1 MSAQVLPMRSG
12 AIDKPGER
20 ELLLSIRGLRVGF
33 RKAGSQFE
41 AVRGIDLDVAKGEVV
56 GIVGESGSGKS
67 VGMLAALGLTSKNA
81 VVTGS
86 VRFKGEELVGKSSRE
101 MRKIRGARI
110 AMIFQDPLSS
120 LNPVMTVGA
129 QIVEA
134 VRLHQRVTRKQAMAR
149 AVELLALVAIPQPE
163 RRVSQYPHE
172 FSGGMRQRAVIA
184 MAVANDPDLLIADEP
199 TTALDVTVQAQI
211 LAVLRS
217 LQERLGLGLVLI
229 THDLGVVAGHADR
242 VAVVY
247 SGRVVE
253 QATVSDLFADPR
265 HPYTRGLIASIPNLE
280 ESRERLFSIDGS
292 PPALGRLPGGC
303 AFHPRCIHAAEARCR
318 IEDPPLRDI
327 GGRFSACHFATTL
340 PPFHSAALAAASLE
354 TGSLIP

>member
-1 MSAQVLPMRSG
+1 M
-12 AIDKPGER
+12 
-20 ELLLSIRGLRVGF
+20 LSIRGLRVGF

-86 VRFKGEELVGKSSRE
+86 VRFKGEELVGKPARE

-129 QIVEA
+129 QIAEA
-134 VRLHQRVTRKQAMAR
+134 VRLHQRLTHKQAMAR
-149 AVELLALVAIPQPE
+149 AVELLNLVSIPQPE
-163 RRVSQYPHE
+163 RRVNQYPHE

-253 QATVSDLFADPR
+253 QADVSDLFADPR

-303 AFHPRCIHAAEARCR
+303 AFHPRCIHAEARCR
-318 IEDPPLRDI
+318 IEDPPLHDI
-327 GGRFSACHFATTL
+327 GGRFSACHFSTTL
-340 PPFHSAALAAASLE
+340 PPFHSAALGAASLE
-354 TGSLIP
+354 TGSVAP

>member
-1 MSAQVLPMRSG
+1 MSAQISTAPPG
-12 AIDKPGER
+12 AVDKAGKGEP
-20 ELLLSIRGLRVGF
+20 LLSIRGLRVGF
-33 RKAGSQFE
+33 RRAGDQFE
-41 AVRGIDLDVAKGEVV
+41 AVRGIDLEVAKGEVV

-86 VRFKGEELVGKSSRE
+86 VRFNGDELVGKSSRE

-129 QIVEA
+129 QIAEA

-149 AVELLALVAIPQPE
+149 AVELLNLVAIPQPE
-163 RRVSQYPHE
+163 RRVNQYPHE

-253 QATVSDLFADPR
+253 QAGVSELFADPR

-303 AFHPRCIHAAEARCR
+303 AF
-318 IEDPPLRDI
+318 
-327 GGRFSACHFATTL
+327 
-340 PPFHSAALAAASLE
+340 
-354 TGSLIP
+354 

>member
-1 MSAQVLPMRSG
+1 
-12 AIDKPGER
+12 
-20 ELLLSIRGLRVGF
+20 
-33 RKAGSQFE
+33 
-41 AVRGIDLDVAKGEVV
+41 
-56 GIVGESGSGKS
+56 
-67 VGMLAALGLTSKNA
+67 
-81 VVTGS
+81 
-86 VRFKGEELVGKSSRE
+86 

-129 QIVEA
+129 QIAEA

-149 AVELLALVAIPQPE
+149 AVELLNLVAIPQPE

-303 AFHPRCIHAAEARCR
+303 AFHPRCIHAEARCR
-318 IEDPPLRDI
+318 VEDPPLHDI

-354 TGSLIP
+354 TGSVAP

>member
-1 MSAQVLPMRSG
+1 MSAQISTAPPG
-12 AIDKPGER
+12 AVDKAGKGEP
-20 ELLLSIRGLRVGF
+20 LLSIRGLRVGF
-33 RKAGSQFE
+33 RRAGDQFE

-86 VRFKGEELVGKSSRE
+86 VRFNGDELVGKSSRE

-129 QIVEA
+129 QIAEA

-149 AVELLALVAIPQPE
+149 AVELLNLVAIPQPE
-163 RRVSQYPHE
+163 RRVNQYPHE

-217 LQERLGLGLVLI
+217 LQERLGLG
-229 THDLGVVAGHADR
+229 
-242 VAVVY
+242 
-247 SGRVVE
+247 
-253 QATVSDLFADPR
+253 
-265 HPYTRGLIASIPNLE
+265 
-280 ESRERLFSIDGS
+280 
-292 PPALGRLPGGC
+292 
-303 AFHPRCIHAAEARCR
+303 
-318 IEDPPLRDI
+318 
-327 GGRFSACHFATTL
+327 
-340 PPFHSAALAAASLE
+340 
-354 TGSLIP
+354 